1 MKNKL
6 FTLVISAILSV
17 SSFASFASFE
27 KVEEALD
34 EGNLKVAQLTFNEL
48 TESEKNSLLGQILV
62 GRLLLQKEAGKDAFD
77 HFEGLVDINSENVEV
92 NFYLGISSLTM
103 LGKAGIFS
111 ALGHAKDFSYA
122 MEKTLKL
129 KPDHIGAHLNLIG
142 FHVNAPGIA
151 GGDKGKALELAN
163 QLKIFDAEQGYGA
176 LARVYVATEQT
187 ELAQQTLQQ
196 GLKEFPKSFTLYFRR
211 AGIYLRDD
219 DWDKARADTA
229 SAINHAKNDNEKVE
243 ALWQLGKASAKSG
256 KEIDLG
262 IKSLIE
268 AISLLDEQGPDA
280 QWVKYRLAEL
290 YIHNGEWGKAKDY
303 LTKIDNQYVDDNL
316 KSQVKKLKKRL
327 KKLKN

>member
-6 FTLVISAILSV
+6 FTLVISAILSF

-77 HFEGLVDINSENVEV
+77 HFEDLVDINSENVEV
-92 NFYLGISSLTM
+92 NFYLGVSSLMM
-103 LGKAGIFS
+103 LQKASMFS
-111 ALGHAKDFSYA
+111 ALGYAKDFLSA
-122 MEKTLKL
+122 MEKTIKL
-129 KPDHIGAHLNLIG
+129 KPDHTGAHSYLIA
-142 FHVNAPGIA
+142 FHLNAPSVA
-151 GGDKGKALELAN
+151 GGDKDKALELAN

-196 GLKEFPKSFTLYFRR
+196 GLTEFPKSFTLYFRR

-229 SAINHAKNDNEKVE
+229 SAINHAKNDNEKLG

-290 YIHNGEWGKAKDY
+290 YIHNGEWDKAKDY

>member
-1 MKNKL
+1 MKKKL
-6 FTLVISAILSV
+6 FTLVISAILSF

-34 EGNLKVAQLTFNEL
+34 EGNLKVAQLTFNGL

-77 HFEGLVDINSENVEV
+77 HFEDLVDINSENVEV
-92 NFYLGISSLTM
+92 NFYLGVSSLMM
-103 LGKAGIFS
+103 LQKASMFS
-111 ALGHAKDFSYA
+111 ALGYAKDFLSA
-122 MEKTLKL
+122 MEKTIKL
-129 KPDHIGAHLNLIG
+129 KPDHTGAHSYLIA
-142 FHVNAPGIA
+142 FHLNAPSVA
-151 GGDKGKALELAN
+151 GGDKDKALELAN

-229 SAINHAKNDNEKVE
+229 SAINHAKNDNEKLG

-290 YIHNGEWGKAKDY
+290 YIHNGEWDKAKDY

>member
-6 FTLVISAILSV
+6 FTLVISAILSF

-48 TESEKNSLLGQILV
+48 TESEKNSLLGQILA

-77 HFEGLVDINSENVEV
+77 HFEDLVDINSENVEV

-111 ALGHAKDFSYA
+111 ALGHAKDFSSA
-122 MEKTLKL
+122 MEKTIKL
-129 KPDHIGAHLNLIG
+129 KPDHTGAHLNLIG
-142 FHVNAPGIA
+142 FHVNAPSVA
-151 GGDKGKALELAN
+151 GGDKDKALELAN

-229 SAINHAKNDNEKVE
+229 SAINHAKNDNEKLG

-256 KEIDLG
+256 
-262 IKSLIE
+262 
-268 AISLLDEQGPDA
+268 
-280 QWVKYRLAEL
+280 
-290 YIHNGEWGKAKDY
+290 
-303 LTKIDNQYVDDNL
+303 
-316 KSQVKKLKKRL
+316 
-327 KKLKN
+327 

>member
-77 HFEGLVDINSENVEV
+77 HFEDLVDINSENVEV
-92 NFYLGISSLTM
+92 NFYLGVSSLMM
-103 LGKAGIFS
+103 LQKASMFS
-111 ALGHAKDFSYA
+111 ALGYAKDFLSA
-122 MEKTLKL
+122 MEKTIKL
-129 KPDHIGAHLNLIG
+129 KPDHTGAHSYLIA
-142 FHVNAPGIA
+142 FHLNAPSVA
-151 GGDKGKALELAN
+151 GGDKDKALELAN

-229 SAINHAKNDNEKVE
+229 SAINHAKNDNQKLEV
-243 ALWQLGKASAKSG
+243 LWQLGNASAESG

-268 AISLLDEQGPDA
+268 AISLLDEQGPQA
-280 QWVKYRLAEL
+280 QRVKYLLAEL
-290 YIHNGEWGKAKDY
+290 YIHNDEWDKAKDY